1 VNIWLLILSGLVS
14 IFISKWDIFQE
25 SITSSQETNIFIG
38 NNMGK
43 YHLLS
48 VPKYYLLSIVNII
61 YYLYLNIIYYLYLN
75 MWYQLTYHILYNNLK
90 WLQIVERYI
99 YNLIDYL

>member
-1 VNIWLLILSGLVS
+1 MILSGLVS

-48 VPKYYLLSIVNII
+48 VPKYHLLSVLKYYLLSVLKYVISA
-61 YYLYLNIIYYLYLN
+61 
-75 MWYQLTYHILYNNLK
+75 NLSYT
-90 WLQIVERYI
+90 V
-99 YNLIDYL
+99 